1 MKKGMVTAK
10 LLKGENKVNDE
21 TLTISSPQVM
31 IVGELRHTKRAT
43 ELARVLQALISVF
56 RPQSRI
62 DSIGF
67 PNTWEVVLNFDS
79 VETTFNTRE
88 LQERLDELGSSMS
101 ARRIAGVLS
110 NVVRKGGI
118 AFAAV
123 GFGLPN
129 VISGLT
135 SKQSMAAAMMGFHV
149 RFNPY
154 PEGTWTVT
162 LHVKHQMAEGDDHE
176 WHGRDDIN
184 DIIRALYE
192 DQIPE
197 SSRDIIEKTC
207 IPNGAEWLYNE
218 YEGYKRWE

>member
-1 MKKGMVTAK
+1 MKKGLVTAK
-10 LLKGENKVNDE
+10 LLTGENKINDE
-21 TLTISSPQVM
+21 VLTISSPQVM
-31 IVGELRHTKRAT
+31 VVGGLRHTKRAT
-43 ELARVLQALISVF
+43 ELARVLQALITVF

-67 PNTWEVVLNFDS
+67 PNTWETVHNFDS
-79 VETTFNTRE
+79 VETTFKTAE
-88 LQERLDELGSSMS
+88 LQDRLNELNTDMS
-101 ARRIAGVLS
+101 GRRIAGVLS

-118 AFAAV
+118 VFAAV

-129 VISGLT
+129 VVSGMT

-162 LHVKHQMAEGDDHE
+162 LHVKHQEAGGDNHE
-176 WHGRDDIN
+176 WHDDDKVN
-184 DIIRALYE
+184 TSIRALYE

-218 YEGYKRWE
+218 YEGYRRWE